1 MNARE
6 REALRARVFLR
17 AVLPLLE
24 TVLAEQPALAKWFAG
39 VNAAV
44 QLRADGTDVGATLRF
59 VDGRLTVSPELGR
72 DAAVKLRF
80 RDLAAMNSFF
90 AGKPVLPAVDGLRH
104 PLLIARVV
112 RLLVSLQLLQP
123 APPPARADERA
134 LKVRLLLTLA
144 SRALGQL
151 ALGGHPEMVELVAD
165 SPDRVYQWS
174 VQREGIG
181 AWLRME
187 RGRVK
192 VGTGT
197 YARRKPFVHFV
208 FPDADAALRVL
219 TATESQMSGV
229 RDGSIQTLG
238 SPEYVRKV
246 ALLMQ
251 KVDEL
256 LTLG

>member
-1 MNARE
+1 M
-6 REALRARVFLR
+6 
-17 AVLPLLE
+17 
-24 TVLAEQPALAKWFAG
+24 
-39 VNAAV
+39 
-44 QLRADGTDVGATLRF
+44 
-59 VDGRLTVSPELGR
+59 
-72 DAAVKLRF
+72 
-80 RDLAAMNSFF
+80 
-90 AGKPVLPAVDGLRH
+90 
-104 PLLIARVV
+104 
-112 RLLVSLQLLQP
+112 SLQLLQP

-151 ALGGHPEMVELVAD
+151 HLGGHPEMVELVCD
-165 SPDRVYQWS
+165 SPERVYQWS
-174 VQREGIG
+174 VQHEGIG

-187 RGRVK
+187 RGQVK
-192 VGTGT
+192 AGTGT